1 MSKSDALSKTL
12 VTRNSTQVSIDSEEL
27 VVGDLIT
34 ILEGEVI
41 PADCLI
47 VSNHDLESK
56 VLQQGSIC
64 KLK

>member
-47 VSNHDLESK
+47 VSNYD
-56 VLQQGSIC
+56 
-64 KLK
+64 